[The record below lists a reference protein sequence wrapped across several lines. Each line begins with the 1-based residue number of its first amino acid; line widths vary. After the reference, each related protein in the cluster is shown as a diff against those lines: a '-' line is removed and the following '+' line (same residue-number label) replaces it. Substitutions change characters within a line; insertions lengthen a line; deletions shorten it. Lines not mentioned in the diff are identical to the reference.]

1 MSTGEHELV
10 AELPS
15 YHSHLTSSFVR
26 KKHFTRLY
34 LGLPSIKHG
43 G

>member
-15 YHSHLTSSFVR
+15 YHTHLTYSFVR
-26 KKHFTRLY
+26 KKHFTRID
-34 LGLPSIKHG
+34 LGLPSIEHG

>member
-1 MSTGEHELV
+1 MSTAEYELV

-15 YHSHLTSSFVR
+15 YHTHLASSSVR
-26 KKHFTRLY
+26 KKHFTRLD